1 MGEEVRG
8 TRHARSTY
16 IRPFLNSSSYHR
28 KPWRSTPS
36 LKRTWTSL
44 FRAWKASKL
53 RQPLCRLYNRN
64 YLTSL
69 TSYLTIVELVSVYV
83 GRNISVHIQ
92 STIRKIMD
100 SYRMLWLVRVVCLV
114 LRW

>member
-1 MGEEVRG
+1 MLVQR
-8 TRHARSTY
+8 TIRSVVNPY
-16 IRPFLNSSSYHR
+16 SYYR

-36 LKRTWTSL
+36 RKRTWTSL
-44 FRAWKASKL
+44 FRAWKAFKL

-69 TSYLTIVELVSVYV
+69 TSYLTTVELVSVYV

-100 SYRMLWLVRVVCLV
+100 SYHMLRRVRGVCLV